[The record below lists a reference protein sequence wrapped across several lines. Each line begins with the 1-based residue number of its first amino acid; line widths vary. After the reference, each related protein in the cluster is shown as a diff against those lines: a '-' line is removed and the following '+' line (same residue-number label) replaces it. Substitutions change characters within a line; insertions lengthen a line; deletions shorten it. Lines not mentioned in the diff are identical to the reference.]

1 MDYWGLWTLN
11 LKFYTHMKRSKFI
24 WSYRSDNLKVKQG
37 EFNKSIVKIQSKLS
51 EIFVK
56 KKKQAEEN

>member
-1 MDYWGLWTLN
+1 
-11 LKFYTHMKRSKFI
+11 MKRSKFI